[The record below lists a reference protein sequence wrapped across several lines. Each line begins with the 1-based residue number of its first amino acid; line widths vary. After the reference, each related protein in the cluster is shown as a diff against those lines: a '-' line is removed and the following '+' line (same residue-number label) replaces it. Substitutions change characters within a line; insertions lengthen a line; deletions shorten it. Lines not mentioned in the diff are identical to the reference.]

1 MDALLKP
8 FKAFFGW
15 PAAVFY
21 EVRHGQEDLDIL
33 YPDRRQATVRRR
45 SPTRPSPATCRQVPA
60 CTDVPGFRPA

>member
-15 PAAVFY
+15 LAAVFY

-33 YPDRRQATVRRR
+33 YPDRRKATGTEV
-45 SPTRPSPATCRQVPA
+45 ATNA
-60 CTDVPGFRPA
+60 SIAGHMASGSTLK

>member
-33 YPDRRQATVRRR
+33 YPDRRQATGPEAVTNA
-45 SPTRPSPATCRQVPA
+45 SIAGNMSAG
-60 CTDVPGFRPA
+60 PGLH